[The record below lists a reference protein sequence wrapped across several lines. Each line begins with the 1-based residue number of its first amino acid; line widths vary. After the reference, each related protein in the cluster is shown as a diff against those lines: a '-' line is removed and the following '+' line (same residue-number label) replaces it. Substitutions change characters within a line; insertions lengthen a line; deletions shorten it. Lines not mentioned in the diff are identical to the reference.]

1 MPEINLITTKNGRP
15 TPYGDSALSFAMKGG
30 DVTINVIQN
39 FSGSLKLG
47 KPYGIIND
55 GTSDPLG
62 LTFDETNR

>member
-1 MPEINLITTKNGRP
+1 MPEITLITKKNGRP

-47 KPYGIIND
+47 KP
-55 GTSDPLG
+55 
-62 LTFDETNR
+62 